1 MDILLVFYE
10 ILFRGNGREKCGKM
24 SKIFLKNQCWSQ
36 KKVLSLVLCV
46 AVMLSVM
53 VLGAGAAFSD
63 QDQIENTEAVNMC
76 SALNIIGGYED
87 GSFHPERNIKRSE
100 ITKMI
105 CVALNGGKE
114 PNVSTNVVPTF
125 NDVRGTSAEWA
136 EGYIESCVAQGIV
149 SGVGG
154 GRFAPDGNVTG
165 TQLAKM
171 LLVSLGY
178 NSDNEGFTGNAWETN
193 VNVRAAQKGLYAGLE
208 SLDTSSAV
216 TRDQAAQMVWNAM
229 NAYEVEYKTTIVTD
243 ENGQLVTQITVQ
255 DKVDSFFGRI
265 TLMEDK
271 YEAQILTGTFNGN
284 YDTGATA
291 KEGYIDVAGNDFPY
305 DFALSNIGEEVNVL
319 WKDNRTEGT
328 PEQLDEKDTVYGVY
342 LTGGTTVYYTTKD
355 AIQEVDQ
362 ANKKIKFGDVKYD
375 YLENQGNIVTN
386 YGTGSVALTYGN
398 LNALDIQSGDAIKF
412 VCNDDGDIVSAYVTA
427 SNLYKVTSVTSS
439 KVSLFTL
446 GAIDIEGNDIY
457 DGIAKDDV
465 VVATQYYDADKNDA
479 TFVIEKA
486 ETVEGTITAYT
497 NKNGV
502 PTAPTKVSIDGTEY
516 KIEQDAL
523 QANLTD
529 DSIVNLTDHVGT
541 TVVAYLVNGMVD
553 ALQETSDTAYNYALV
568 LSTNNQVTAGTQVGK
583 VQLLLSDNT
592 KVIYDVN
599 KDSDVQADDLAE
611 GNLVKYSLKADN
623 TLMVDTENLINAD
636 AGDGSD
642 GYSVSMNG
650 TSAWNADTKVVGGAD
665 VAASNCIAFVKT
677 DATGGEDGYKAYN
690 IRDLKTI
697 AAGVINANMY
707 WAKNTSGQVVAA
719 YIPLEAIPGGG
730 SKNTT
735 YGMVLEQLG
744 ATKLDDDYYTSYSIW
759 TGEET
764 ITVNIEGQKTDTLA
778 EGAMYSFNRTSND
791 RYESYSAYFTLL
803 DVTTNTNVKDVAVKE
818 YDADDQILSY
828 YNGVTEAVDGTYE
841 GAGLATKAVDDDAKI
856 IYVDADAVAAGD
868 DIGINEFDITTGY
881 ANAKIVLDNDVIVA
895 ILVETS
901 GDANINGTTDV
912 ASTYLGDTNSAT
924 AIESALTANGSATVG
939 DADLDGNLT
948 VDANETLI
956 VNGTLSVGT
965 GNTLTVNGALVVNNL
980 DLDGGTLT
988 GSGTVNGEKIV
999 MGSTISGTLTIK
1011 FASASIENS
1020 ATMIIN
1026 MTGGSLTI
1034 AGGITGDG
1042 TATLDIQGDSSVS
1055 IAGTVQA
1062 DVTVSGTASLTAG
1075 NVTGDVTN
1083 NSTGNVVVGGEVK
1096 VPEGTV
1102 KTGNLND
1109 TRTEGKV
1116 EHLFDDYS
1124 VNVTVGNAVSGVT
1137 TVYDVALTAT
1147 NLVEHQNGATPETMG
1162 HWAGISVKA
1171 TEGDSYSFGWGSY
1184 SSAAQFTTITSET
1197 LAGED
1202 PGYCTFYRDFGSA
1215 EKKDTFYVAIK
1226 DAEGNITLYNVNCAN
1241 VTLAA
1246 ES

>member
-1 MDILLVFYE
+1 MIYKELP
-10 ILFRGNGREKCGKM
+10 G
-24 SKIFLKNQCWSQ
+24 

-63 QDQIENTEAVNMC
+63 QDKIENTEAVNMC

-284 YDTGATA
+284 YDTGDTA
-291 KEGYIDVAGNDFPY
+291 KEGYIDVAGNDFLY

-328 PEQLDEKDTVYGVY
+328 QGQLEEKDTVYGVY

-355 AIQEVDQ
+355 AIQDVDQ
-362 ANKKIKFGDVKYD
+362 ANNKIKFGDVKYD
-375 YLENQGNIVTN
+375 YVENSGSIVTN
-386 YGTGSVALTYGN
+386 YGQNVVNLTDNN
-398 LNALDIQSGDAIKF
+398 LNALDVQSGDAIKF

-439 KVSLFTL
+439 KVSLSTL

-497 NKNGV
+497 NKNGNSA
-502 PTAPTKVSIDGTEY
+502 TPTKVSIDGTEY

-529 DSIVNLTDHVGT
+529 DSIVDLTDHVGT

-568 LSTNNQVTAGTQVGK
+568 LSADEYGTAGTKVGK

-599 KDSDVQADDLAE
+599 KDSDVQADDLTE
-611 GNLVKYSLKADN
+611 GDLVKYSLKADG
-623 TLMVDTENLINAD
+623 TLMVDANNLIDANGAD
-636 AGDGSD
+636 HVD
-642 GYSVSMNG
+642 GYTANMN
-650 TSAWNADTKVVGGAD
+650 AVVEWNADTKVIGSSA
-665 VAASNCIAFVKT
+665 VAAGNCVAFVKIAN
-677 DATGGEDGYKAYN
+677 DGDEDDYKAYN

-697 AAGVINANMY
+697 DTETNANMY
-707 WAKNTSGQVVAA
+707 WATNTSGQVVAT
-719 YIPLEAIPGGG
+719 YIPLNAVPGGG

-791 RYESYSAYFTLL
+791 RYESYGAYFTLL
-803 DVTTNTNVKDVAVKE
+803 DATTNANVKDVAVKE

-828 YNGVTEAVDGTYE
+828 YNGVTKAVDGTGTYE
-841 GAGLATKAVDDDAKI
+841 GAGLATKAVDDDVKI

-881 ANAKIVLDNDVIVA
+881 ANAKIILDNDVIVA

-901 GDANINGTTDV
+901 GDVNINGTDDI
-912 ASTYLGDTNSAT
+912 ASAYLGDVTAGNQTVAT
-924 AIESALTANGSATVG
+924 QIAAALKANGSVIIDNAT
-939 DADLDGNLT
+939 LDGNLT
-948 VDANETLI
+948 VDKGQTLI
-956 VNGTLSVGT
+956 VNGTLDLNGK
-965 GNTLTVNGALVVNNL
+965 TLTANGVVVGNVV
-980 DLDGGTLT
+980 DFGSTIE
-988 GSGTVNGEKIV
+988 GSGTVTFE
-999 MGSTISGTLTIK
+999 SATINDS
-1011 FASASIENS
+1011 S
-1020 ATMIIN
+1020 TMIIN

-1034 AGGITGDG
+1034 TGSVTGDSTG
-1042 TATLDIQGDSSVS
+1042 TLDIKGSSSVMVGG
-1055 IAGTVQA
+1055 AVQA
-1062 DVTVSGTASLTAG
+1062 NVTVSETANVTVG
-1075 NVTGDVTN
+1075 DVTGDVTN
-1083 NSTGNVVVGGEVK
+1083 KGTGNVTTGTVAGDVEGNVVGD
-1096 VPEGTV
+1096 
-1102 KTGNLND
+1102 L
-1109 TRTEGKV
+1109 KV
-1116 EHLFDDYS
+1116 EQILAAALAYKYDDWSYTN
-1124 VNVTVGNAVSGVT
+1124 NVTVSGT
-1137 TVYDVALTAT
+1137 TVSYAASAEEYKDGGSEEPGDISDATADLARFT
-1147 NLVEHQNGATPETMG
+1147 GAIYRFNNGASVSKITYGETDYTWNADLDLHG
-1162 HWAGISVKA
+1162 SNWANGDA
-1171 TEGDSYSFGWGSY
+1171 TLIGTVAEYVG
-1184 SSAAQFTTITSET
+1184 QNQET
-1197 LAGED
+1197 LASEGLSIEFTINGE
-1202 PGYCTFYRDFGSA
+1202 P
-1215 EKKDTFYVAIK
+1215 
-1226 DAEGNITLYNVNCAN
+1226 
-1241 VTLAA
+1241 VTLNLSI
-1246 ES
+1246 EV